1 MADITL
7 YVNSSENNQVYKSLG
22 SSVTFLGVEFK
33 DQSSV
38 FTPSILIGTSN
49 NLTGYN
55 YAYISDF
62 GRYYFITDIV
72 LVRANLYLIKLK
84 TDVLSTWATQL
95 LAQPAVL
102 SRQENEYNLYLDDP
116 EFKVYNDKQVD
127 CYKFSSPFTKSLNFL
142 LTVAGN

>member
-1 MADITL
+1 MASVIL
-7 YVNSSENNQVYKSLG
+7 YVNSSENN
-22 SSVTFLGVEFK
+22 SVTKTLSSGETFTCEFK
-33 DQSSV
+33 DQSSIY
-38 FTPSILIGTSN
+38 TPSILIGTST

-55 YAYISDF
+55 YAQISDF

-72 LVRANLYLIKLK
+72 LVRANLYLLKLK

-116 EFKVYNDKQVD
+116 EFKVYNNKQVD
-127 CYKFSSPFTKSLNFL
+127 CYKFSSPFSKSLNFL
-142 LTVAGN
+142 LTVAGD

>member
-1 MADITL
+1 MASVTL
-7 YVNSSENNQVYKSLG
+7 YVNSSENNRVNKTL
-22 SSVTFLGVEFK
+22 SSGVTYTCEFK
-33 DQSSV
+33 DQSSI
-38 FTPSILIGTSN
+38 FTPSILIGTST

-55 YAYISDF
+55 YAQISDF

-72 LVRANLYLIKLK
+72 LVRANLYLLKLK
-84 TDVLSTWATQL
+84 TDVLSSWSTQL

-127 CYKFSSPFTKSLNFL
+127 CYKFSSPFTKALNFL
-142 LTVAGN
+142 LTVAGD